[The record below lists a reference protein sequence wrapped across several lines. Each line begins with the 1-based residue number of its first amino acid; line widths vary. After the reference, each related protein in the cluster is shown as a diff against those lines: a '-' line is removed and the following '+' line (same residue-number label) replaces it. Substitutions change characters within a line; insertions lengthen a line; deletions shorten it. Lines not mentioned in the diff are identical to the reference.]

1 MWMMTSPSFL
11 NTLTVVILVPVLH
24 YVLIPYCKN
33 FVPDMLTW
41 LGFGMFVTLLQQVAG
56 IMIAL
61 GMWDDTS
68 MHGCNGSISW
78 QKVNFFTAFFSGLKI
93 DVDGTCQNFHYRRI
107 YYCSDGSASLLWL
120 LVPHFLRSLSYLL
133 VFMTVLEF
141 ICAQAPLRM
150 KGSLIG
156 IWYASFVLRYFVV
169 NVLDTFILEDIPWF
183 IFHGVRGFF
192 ILVYLLLYCYVAKHY
207 CYCQRDKVV
216 NERFLVEEVYDREL
230 QLAEEYI

>member
-1 MWMMTSPSFL
+1 
-11 NTLTVVILVPVLH
+11 
-24 YVLIPYCKN
+24 
-33 FVPDMLTW
+33 
-41 LGFGMFVTLLQQVAG
+41 
-56 IMIAL
+56 
-61 GMWDDTS
+61 
-68 MHGCNGSISW
+68 
-78 QKVNFFTAFFSGLKI
+78 
-93 DVDGTCQNFHYRRI
+93 
-107 YYCSDGSASLLWL
+107 
-120 LVPHFLRSLSYLL
+120 
-133 VFMTVLEF
+133 MTVLEF

-230 QLAEEYI
+230 QLAEEYEREKREEIRALYGHIQARPSYCTIAGNESTNSVVSDQTLT